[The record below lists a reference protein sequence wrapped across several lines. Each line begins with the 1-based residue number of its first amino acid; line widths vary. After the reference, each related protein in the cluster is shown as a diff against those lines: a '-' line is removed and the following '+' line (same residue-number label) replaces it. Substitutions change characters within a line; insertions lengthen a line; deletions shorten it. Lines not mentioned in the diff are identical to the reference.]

1 MTLHKSH
8 NLLVID
14 FAFPICQRAKVE
26 VYEYQGSRTKIQ
38 DTTYTVA
45 DVKDSILLA

>member
-14 FAFPICQRAKVE
+14 FAFPICQRAKVK
-26 VYEYQGSRTKIQ
+26 VYMYQGSKTKIQ
-38 DTTYTVA
+38 DTTDTVA